1 MLVIA
6 SIPPTS
12 LPYEPVGGIPNTL
25 TPNPKTM
32 KTQTPNPQTLSPAD
46 LLCEFVDGRPGIDPV
61 NYGSWKDYRRESAE
75 VTRDRR
81 DFYELFIFALR
92 KVQDLD
98 AKIERHL
105 KTSNGRLT
113 MDEAGKLRYI
123 TGQYFPTEYR
133 PAACRVLVSILWNDT
148 RETMPHLETGHQIR
162 AYLRRQFSRRLNS
175 NYFN

>member
-1 MLVIA
+1 MAQLTIDDINFA
-6 SIPPTS
+6 IH
-12 LPYEPVGGIPNTL
+12 L
-25 TPNPKTM
+25 TPNPKPM
-32 KTQTPNPQTLSPAD
+32 KNNPQTLSPAD
-46 LLCEFVDGRPGIDPV
+46 LLCKFVDGRPGMDPV

-98 AKIERHL
+98 AKIERYL
-105 KTSNGRLT
+105 KTSGGRLT
-113 MDEAGKLRYI
+113 MNEAGELRYI

-133 PAACRVLVSILWNDT
+133 PAACRVLVSILWDDT
-148 RETMPHLETGHQIR
+148 LESMPHLETGPQVR

>member
-1 MLVIA
+1 MNNK
-6 SIPPTS
+6 PQTQ
-12 LPYEPVGGIPNTL
+12 TL
-25 TPNPKTM
+25 TP
-32 KTQTPNPQTLSPAD
+32 AD
-46 LLCEFVDGRPGIDPV
+46 MLCKFVDGRPGIEPV

-92 KVQDLD
+92 KVRDLD
-98 AKIERHL
+98 AKIEKHL
-105 KTSNGRLT
+105 KTSSDRLT
-113 MDEAGKLRYI
+113 FNEAGELRYI

-133 PAACRVLVSILWNDT
+133 PAASRVLVSVIWNDT
-148 RETMPHLETGHQIR
+148 RETMPHLKTGHEIR